1 MAIPP
6 LPYQLGDLNSGSTK
20 RYLDE
25 LRRES
30 VNVSGSNI
38 GTDGVGIYDSVSS
51 NVLSFR
57 KLVSPDDTL
66 SITFNAVDHTVELFV
81 DTTIL
86 VVSHS
91 ALSNL
96 ISSDDHTQYAQP
108 GHHPAPS
115 PPKPKHSPPKNHP
128 HPHAL
133 YISPAPG

>member
-96 ISSDDHTQYAQP
+96 ISSDDHTQYAQRDP
-108 GHHPAPS
+108 HPAHRLPD
-115 PPKPKHSPPKNHP
+115 PARRGLEYRLHP
-128 HPHAL
+128 DA
-133 YISPAPG
+133 GCTGRG